1 MERIVSLSAKL
12 WHGCGECRGHHECPL
27 VEEMDKASHSSW
39 GRGRALVSAAMVVF
53 LMPPATAIGGAYLA
67 GRFFAERTYE
77 SLGQWQ
83 TAGAIIGL
91 AIGTALARVLIGLL
105 PQNEKCCETGEDS

>member
-1 MERIVSLSAKL
+1 MSLSAKL
-12 WHGCGECRGHHECPL
+12 WHGCGNCGGQHECPL

-39 GRGRALVSAAMVVF
+39 GRGRALVSAAVVVF

-83 TAGAIIGL
+83 TAGAMIGL
-91 AIGTALARVLIGLL
+91 AIGAALARLLIGLL
-105 PQNEKCCETGEDS
+105 PQNEKCGEPWGDL